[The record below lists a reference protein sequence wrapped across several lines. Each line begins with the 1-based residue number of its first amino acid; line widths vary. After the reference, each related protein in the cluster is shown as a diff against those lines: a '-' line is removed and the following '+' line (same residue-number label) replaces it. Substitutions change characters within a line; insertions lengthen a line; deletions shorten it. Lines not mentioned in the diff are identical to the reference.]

1 MCGRLCDSF
10 EANVRNIRE
19 KEQRMP
25 DFNRVCGD
33 KSHSSGRIFQEQT
46 PGPGDM
52 RRKPETRTA
61 ANRHPQRGSTLLPRT
76 LCQTPLR
83 PRTSFCEGALR
94 RPQRLVQEGL
104 IDRTSSATPRQQRL
118 VQEGLIDRASS
129 GRPARYRSAESGSTA
144 SARRSSSVSGIFA
157 MRHRPTSQGS
167 VTYIDSL
174 LRFLS

>member
-1 MCGRLCDSF
+1 MYEIF
-10 EANVRNIRE
+10 EKKNSE
-19 KEQRMP
+19 
-25 DFNRVCGD
+25 C
-33 KSHSSGRIFQEQT
+33 
-46 PGPGDM
+46 
-52 RRKPETRTA
+52 RTSIGSA
-61 ANRHPQRGSTLLPRT
+61 AIKATLQAEYSRNRHRVPATCVGNLRPGRPQTDTRSAVRHLLPRT
-76 LCQTPLR
+76 LCQTSLR
-83 PRTSFCEGALR
+83 PRTSFCGDALR

-104 IDRTSSATPRQQRL
+104 IDRTSSATPRRQ
-118 VQEGLIDRASS
+118 GLIDRASS